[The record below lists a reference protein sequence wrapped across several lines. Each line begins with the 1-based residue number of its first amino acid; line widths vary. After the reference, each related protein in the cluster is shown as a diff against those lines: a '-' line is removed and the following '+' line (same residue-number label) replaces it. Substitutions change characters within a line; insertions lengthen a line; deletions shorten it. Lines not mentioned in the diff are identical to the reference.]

1 MNKSTFIMI
10 KIIMECRLIYE
21 SYFLLL
27 IFNLLNMKL
36 EISEKEKYV
45 KNEYFYKY
53 PSSKLNNFAMGYVNN
68 KILGHN

>member
-1 MNKSTFIMI
+1 MI

-27 IFNLLNMKL
+27 IFNLQNMKL
-36 EISEKEKYV
+36 EIFGKEKYF
-45 KNEYFYKY
+45 KDEYVYKY
-53 PSSKLNNFAMGYVNN
+53 PSSKLNHVVMDYVNN